1 MKSDTLDRLKE
12 YPILDVARDLGFEVD
27 RYRKLHC
34 PFHQDDT
41 PSLVFYPATNSFYCF
56 GCGKSGN
63 SLTLYSELAGL
74 DIGATIREMALR
86 YLPDAGGGESKGWRK
101 RRPVP
106 QVVRPPKTEPPPTSE
121 ADEARFSAIYE
132 ALRDVCLQQPTNELS
147 EQAAGYLASRGFT
160 EKTLRDFR
168 IFTIA
173 DYAEAS
179 WHLKARF
186 STLDLRES
194 GLYNDKDNL
203 IFYKHPILIPYYR
216 DGRIVYLQGRVIG
229 QPEPNFHKYMWLVG
243 RPLTLF
249 NADLLKTLKL
259 HTTVHVTEGAFD
271 CMTLVQ
277 EGMPAVGL
285 GSANVFKKEWAKGFR
300 RYDVCF
306 YLDNDAAGHRAAD
319 ELEPMLQ
326 DLGIVTSRKYLP
338 AGFKDVNEYFVAKGG
353 GQGSLF

>member
-1 MKSDTLDRLKE
+1 MKTDTLDRLKE

-34 PFHQDDT
+34 PFHPDDT

-63 SLTLYSELAGL
+63 SLTLYAEIAGL

-86 YLPDAGGGESKGWRK
+86 YLPDAGGESNR
-101 RRPVP
+101 RQQLRPVP
-106 QVVRPPKTEPPPTSE
+106 QLVRATKPVVSVPTTE
-121 ADEARFSAIYE
+121 ADEARFSTIYE
-132 ALRDVCLQQPTNELS
+132 AFRDACLRQGTSAVS
-147 EQAAGYLASRGFT
+147 EQAAAYLQSRGFT

-173 DYAEAS
+173 DYAEVS
-179 WHLKARF
+179 WYLKTRF
-186 STLDLRES
+186 SALDLRES

-216 DGRIVYLQGRVIG
+216 HGRIVYLQGRVIG
-229 QPEPNFHKYMWLVG
+229 QPEPNFHKYMWLMG

-249 NADLLKTLKL
+249 NADVLQSLKL
-259 HTTVHVTEGAFD
+259 HSTVYVTEGAFD

-277 EGMPAVGL
+277 AGMPAVGL
-285 GSANVFKKEWAKGFR
+285 GSANVFKKEWVKGFR

-326 DLGIVTSRKYLP
+326 DLGIVTRRKYLP
-338 AGFKDVNEYFVAKGG
+338 PGFKDVNEYFVAKGR
-353 GQGSLF
+353 Q